1 MVRTGNSYR
10 KVIDYKLSRY
20 ACYLIVQKANQM
32 AMLFDR
38 NVKTIRKHIN
48 NALSEE
54 LNDEVVVA
62 KFATTAKEGKTY
74 QRIY

>member
-20 ACYLIVQKANQM
+20 ACYLIVQNANQM

-38 NVKTIRKHIN
+38 VVKTIRKHIN